1 MLKNKGDW
9 FFSAVVPNLIDTRD
23 KSCESFPWTGNRD
36 MVLRLETSLVEEFSL
51 DREQGHGFEMI
62 QAHHIYCALY
72 FYYY

>member
-1 MLKNKGDW
+1 
-9 FFSAVVPNLIDTRD
+9 
-23 KSCESFPWTGNRD
+23 
-36 MVLRLETSLVEEFSL
+36 MVLRQETSLAEEFSL